1 MSTYIANRYELLS
14 MLETMVQ
21 LKRDVMLHI
30 QDDARYTEIQELV
43 KHFNNSYADLT
54 RLVALMPDYMVEY
67 MLEDMQEAIRG
78 DEMKIIVTTIIHN
91 EVGIVAQY
99 VELEGQPTT
108 RYDEKY
114 QTEDGYEVVVM
125 EHEVG
130 ETKN

>member
-67 MLEDMQEAIRG
+67 MLEDMQA
-78 DEMKIIVTTIIHN
+78 
-91 EVGIVAQY
+91 
-99 VELEGQPTT
+99 
-108 RYDEKY
+108 
-114 QTEDGYEVVVM
+114 
-125 EHEVG
+125 
-130 ETKN
+130 